1 MNAIAAYDALEQMAR
16 LLGVSLKDVGD
27 ITHEYEK
34 QLSRFAFQGYE
45 GLMDA
50 TDLARAHRAL
60 IRTLAPKAYT
70 EGMKAG
76 GIEDATEMDDDDR
89 AAIAEWVTGQLEFVR
104 SFAKDAVAAKLNAE
118 KRNAIQD
125 RVGTWAQS
133 MQTLGDLGRA
143 SAQGNAMGTW
153 KYGDTEHCD
162 TCRALN
168 GQRKRLKT
176 WIRQGLIPQQPGS
189 TSLDCGGWNCQC
201 KIIDDRGRQL
211 LPA

>member
-1 MNAIAAYDALEQMAR
+1 MNAPAALAALETMAH
-16 LLGVSLKDVGD
+16 LLGVSLKDVSD
-27 ITHEYEK
+27 ITDEYEK
-34 QLSRFAFQGYE
+34 QLSRFAFQAYE
-45 GLMDA
+45 GLMDK

-60 IRTLAPKAYT
+60 IRTLAPRAYK
-70 EGMKAG
+70 EGLKAG
-76 GIEDATEMDDDDR
+76 GVDETEMDEEDQ
-89 AAIAEWVTGQLEFVR
+89 AAIAEWVASQLDFVR
-104 SFAKDAVAAKLNAE
+104 EFSKDAVAAKLNANA
-118 KRNAIQD
+118 RNAIQD
-125 RVGTWAQS
+125 RVGLWAQS

-176 WIRQGLIPQQPGS
+176 WIRQGIIPQQPGS
-189 TSLDCGGWNCQC
+189 TALDCGGWNCQC
-201 KIIDDRGRQL
+201 TIRDDKGRQL